1 MRLILVLALL
11 TVTAYSA
18 TPTGQ
23 LLINEIMADNDGAFP
38 DPEEPGA
45 FEDWFEV
52 YNPGATAVNM
62 SGMYITDNAN
72 NPTKW
77 KVPDGVTIPAK
88 GYLVFIADSQAT
100 QGPRH
105 TSWSLSADGEVVA
118 IYGTDGTTLIDTVTF
133 GPQRVDVAYGRITDG
148 AAAFS
153 LFAPATPGAANA
165 NPLANNVV
173 NGATFA
179 LSSMAPDSIASVFAA
194 NIASSTIS
202 TPSTTLPETIGG
214 VTITVTDA
222 NNTSRPAK
230 LYFVSSG
237 QANFLLP
244 EATAAGRATV
254 AVRKQDGTTATGTIV
269 VTPTAPGLFSANAT
283 GQGVGYI
290 NAVRIDSAGGQTPLT
305 VFVYDQAQQT
315 IVASPLSLG
324 SSTDAVYLIL
334 AGTGI
339 RGIKALTNVTAQ
351 AGGTAVPVT
360 YAAAQGQYPGLD
372 QVNIGPLP
380 RSLAGRGE
388 INFYLTVDGNRS
400 NTVTLNIQ

>member
-1 MRLILVLALL
+1 MRLVLLFTLL
-11 TVTAYSA
+11 TITAYPA
-18 TPTGQ
+18 EPTRQ
-23 LLINEIMADNDGAFP
+23 LLVNEVMADNDGAFP

-52 YNPGATAVNM
+52 YNPGATTVDM
-62 SGMYITDNAN
+62 SGMYITDNAS

-88 GYLVFIADSQAT
+88 GYLVFIADSQPM

-133 GPQRVDVAYGRITDG
+133 GPQRVDVAYGRTTDG
-148 AAAFS
+148 ATTFS

-165 NPLANNVV
+165 NPLANTIS

-179 LSSMAPDSIASVFAA
+179 LSSLAPDSIASIFAT

-202 TPSTTLPETIGG
+202 TPSATLPETLGN

-222 NNTSRPAK
+222 NNASRPAK

-244 EATAAGRATV
+244 EATAPGRATV
-254 AVRKQDGTTATGTIV
+254 AVRKQDGTTVPGTIV
-269 VTPTAPGLFSANAT
+269 VTPTAPGLFSANGT

-290 NAVRIDSAGGQTPLT
+290 NAIRVDSAGVQSPLA
-305 VFVYDQAQQT
+305 VFAYDPAKQAM
-315 IVASPLSLG
+315 VAAPLSLG
-324 SSTDAVYLIL
+324 GATDSVYLIL

-339 RGIKALTNVTAQ
+339 RGVKTLTNVTAQ
-351 AGGTAVPVT
+351 VGGTAVPVT
-360 YAAAQGQYPGLD
+360 FAAAQGQYPGLD

-380 RSLAGRGE
+380 RALAGRGE
-388 INFYLTVDGNRS
+388 INLYLTVDGNRS